1 MINITN
7 LSKNYGAKVLF
18 ENISLNINQGEK
30 IGLIGPNGTGKST
43 LFSLILQEI
52 ESSKGEVRVN
62 KGVHIGYLPQELSF
76 SRPDI
81 KVLDGIPPVTPAAD
95 SVRGGEAEK
104 SEHTVL
110 TELTEGDERIM
121 RLNKEKEALE
131 SKNEAGS
138 KRYGEVLHELE
149 TLGFFELEHKA
160 EKILSGLGFKE
171 RDFNRPISQMSGGWQ
186 MRALLAKLLT
196 YHYDLLLL
204 DEPTNYLDLNAALWL
219 KDYLAAFRGTFIMIS
234 HDRAFLTDVTNYT
247 LILENGSIFKVQGN
261 YEHYEEIKAQK
272 RTHLVKQ
279 SKEQDKKMQQLEKFV
294 ARFHAQPN
302 KAASVRAKRR
312 VLEKMDEDKIVLPP
326 DPRQSIHNFVFPQTR
341 RSGHRVISL
350 EGISKAYGD
359 IQVYKDLGF
368 EITQGEKAVLAG
380 ENGAGKSTLLK
391 ILAGIAGIDSGNR
404 VVGHNV
410 DIGYFSQARTDVL
423 NIENTVLQE
432 AYSAAPG
439 YMIEESIRT
448 ILGAFLFSGDDAEKK
463 VKVLSGGEKSR
474 LILAKLLINPP
485 NFLLLDEPTT
495 HLDVDAVE
503 ALVRALKNYE
513 GTIVF
518 ISHDIYFVSSVAN
531 NVFEVKEG
539 RIRKFPGTFDY
550 YLEKRDTFV
559 DTEEVKKSKTISHK
573 LVDEVTGKAKAEEH
587 LRKAEEKKRKANNSL
602 IRDRINKLLKKKEEL
617 ELESY
622 AKARALS
629 NPHFYRDEETAKEY
643 GRRMKEIEKLNL
655 EIDSQIK
662 ALENQII

>member
-1 MINITN
+1 MINIVN
-7 LSKNYGAKVLF
+7 LSKNYGAKILF
-18 ENISLNINQGEK
+18 ENISLNINEGEK

-52 ESSKGEVRVN
+52 EPSKGEVRVN
-62 KGVHIGYLPQELSF
+62 KGVHIGYLPQEASF
-76 SRPDI
+76 
-81 KVLDGIPPVTPAAD
+81 
-95 SVRGGEAEK
+95 K
-104 SEHTVL
+104 SQHTVL
-110 TELTEGDERIM
+110 AELTEGDERIM
-121 RLNKEKEALE
+121 RFKKEKEALE
-131 SKNEAGS
+131 SANAAGS
-138 KRYGEVLHELE
+138 KRYGEVLHDLE

-160 EKILSGLGFKE
+160 KKILSGLGFKE
-171 RDFNRPISQMSGGWQ
+171 RDFDRPIVEMSGGWQ

-219 KDYLAAFRGTFIMIS
+219 KDYLGGFRGTFIMIS

-272 RTHLVKQ
+272 RIHLIKQ
-279 SKEQDKKMQQLEKFV
+279 SKEQDKKIEQLEKFV

-312 VLEKMDEDKIVLPP
+312 VLEKMEEVKIIPLS
-326 DPRQSIHNFVFPQTR
+326 DPRQSIGNFTFPQTR

-350 EGISKAYGD
+350 EGVRKFYGD
-359 IQVYKDLGF
+359 IKVYEDLDF

-380 ENGAGKSTLLK
+380 ENGVGKSTLLK
-391 ILAGIAGIDSGNR
+391 ILAGIVEIDSGNR

-410 DIGYFSQARTDVL
+410 DIGYFSQTRTDVL
-423 NIENTVLQE
+423 NTENTVLQE

-439 YMIEESIRT
+439 YMGEESIRT
-448 ILGAFLFSGDDAEKK
+448 ILGAFLFTGDDAEKK

-485 NFLLLDEPTT
+485 NCLLLDEPTT

-503 ALVRALKNYE
+503 ALVRALKSYE

-531 NVFEVKEG
+531 NVFEVKDG

-550 YLEKRDTFV
+550 YLEKRDTLTDV
-559 DTEEVKKSKTISHK
+559 VAVHKLKPSMRKPIDEVK
-573 LVDEVTGKAKAEEH
+573 EKAKEEERLRKSEEK
-587 LRKAEEKKRKANNSL
+587 LRKAKNSDT
-602 IRDRINKLLKKKEEL
+602 RDKINKLVKKKEVL
-617 ELESY
+617 QMESY

-629 NPHFYRDEETAKEY
+629 SPHFYRDEETAKEY
-643 GRRMKEIEKLNL
+643 GRRMKEIERQILV
-655 EIDSQIK
+655 IDSEIK

>member
-1 MINITN
+1 MISIVN

-18 ENISLNINQGEK
+18 EDISLNINQGEK

-43 LFSLILQEI
+43 LFSLILQET
-52 ESSKGEVRVN
+52 EPSQGEIRVN
-62 KGVHIGYLPQELSF
+62 KGVRIGYLPQEASF
-76 SRPDI
+76 SRLDI
-81 KVLDGIPPVTPAAD
+81 KMSGGIPPVTPMAD
-95 SVRGGEAEK
+95 SAKGGEAGK
-104 SEHTVL
+104 FEHTVL
-110 TELTEGDERIM
+110 AELTEGDGRIM
-121 RLNKEKEALE
+121 RFKKEKEILE

-160 EKILSGLGFKE
+160 KKILSGLGFKE
-171 RDFNRPISQMSGGWQ
+171 RDFNRLIAQMSGGWQ
-186 MRALLAKLLT
+186 MRALLAKLLA

-219 KDYLAAFRGTFIMIS
+219 KDYLADFRGTFIMIS
-234 HDRAFLTDVTNYT
+234 HDKAFLTEVTNYT

-261 YEHYEEIKAQK
+261 YEHYEEIKAQ
-272 RTHLVKQ
+272 RRAHLLKQ
-279 SKEQDKKMQQLEKFV
+279 SKEQDKKIQQLEKFV

-312 VLEKMDEDKIVLPP
+312 VLEKMETDKIVLPP
-326 DPRQSIHNFVFPQTR
+326 DPRQSIHEFVFPQTR
-341 RSGHRVISL
+341 RSGYRIITL
-350 EGISKAYGD
+350 ENISKSYGE
-359 IQVYKDLGF
+359 IKVYAGLDF
-368 EITQGEKAVLAG
+368 EIVQGEKAVLAG

-391 ILAGIAGIDSGNR
+391 ILAGIIGIDSGDR
-404 VVGHNV
+404 IVGHNV
-410 DIGYFSQARTDVL
+410 DIGYFSQTRTDVL

-439 YMIEESIRT
+439 YMAEESVRT

-474 LILAKLLINPP
+474 LILAKLLIDPP

-495 HLDVDAVE
+495 HLDVDAVD
-503 ALVRALKNYE
+503 ALARALKSYA

-531 NVFEVKEG
+531 NVFEIKGG
-539 RIRKFPGTFDY
+539 RVRKFPGTFDY
-550 YLEKRDTFV
+550 YLEKRDALV
-559 DTEEVKKSKTISHK
+559 DTGEVKKAKAIAHK
-573 LVDEVTGKAKAEEH
+573 PIEEAQEKAKEEER
-587 LRKAEEKKRKANNSL
+587 LRKAGEKKRKADNSV
-602 IRDRINKLLKKKEEL
+602 IRDKINKLLKKKEEL

-643 GRRMKEIEKLNL
+643 GRRMKEIEKLIL
-655 EIDSQIK
+655 EILSQIK

>member
-7 LSKNYGAKVLF
+7 LSKNYGSKILF
-18 ENISLNINQGEK
+18 KDVSLNINQGEK
-30 IGLIGPNGTGKST
+30 IGLIGPNGAGKST

-52 ESSKGEVRVN
+52 ETSKGEVRLN
-62 KGVHIGYLPQELSF
+62 KGVHIGYLPQEASF
-76 SRPDI
+76 TSQR
-81 KVLDGIPPVTPAAD
+81 
-95 SVRGGEAEK
+95 
-104 SEHTVL
+104 TVL
-110 TELTEGDERIM
+110 AELTEGDERIM
-121 RLNKEKEALE
+121 RFKKEKEDLE
-131 SKNEAGS
+131 SANQAGS
-138 KRYGEVLHELE
+138 KRYGEILHDLE
-149 TLGFFELEHKA
+149 ILGFFELEHKA
-160 EKILSGLGFKE
+160 KKILSGLGFKE
-171 RDFNRPISQMSGGWQ
+171 RDFNRPIVQMSGGWQ

-219 KDYLAAFRGTFIMIS
+219 KDYLAGFRGTFIMIS
-234 HDRAFLTDVTNYT
+234 HDKAFLTDVTNYT
-247 LILENGSIFKVQGN
+247 LILENGSITKVIGN

-279 SKEQDKKMQQLEKFV
+279 SKEQDKKIEQLEKFV

-312 VLEKMDEDKIVLPP
+312 VLEKMAEEKVILPP
-326 DPRQSIHNFVFPQTR
+326 DPRQSIGSFTFPQTR
-341 RSGHRVISL
+341 RSGHRVIKL

-359 IQVYKDLGF
+359 IRVYEGLDF

-391 ILAGIAGIDSGNR
+391 ILAGIVQIDSGNR
-404 VVGHNV
+404 VLGHNV
-410 DIGYFSQARTDVL
+410 DIGYFSQTRTDVL
-423 NIENTVLQE
+423 NVENTVLQE

-439 YMIEESIRT
+439 YTTEESIRT
-448 ILGAFLFSGDDAEKK
+448 ILGAFLFSGDDAQKK

-513 GTIVF
+513 GTIAF
-518 ISHDIYFVSSVAN
+518 ISHDIYFVSSIAN
-531 NVFEVKEG
+531 NVFEVKSG
-539 RIRKFPGTFDY
+539 VIRKFPGTFDY
-550 YLEKRDTFV
+550 YLQKRDTLTG
-559 DTEEVKKSKTISHK
+559 TEGVARSKPKPAKQINEVK
-573 LVDEVTGKAKAEEH
+573 EKAKEEEY
-587 LRKAEEKKRKANNSL
+587 LRKNQEKKRKANNSV
-602 IRDRINKLLKKKEEL
+602 IRDKVNKILKKKEDL

-629 NPHFYRDEETAKEY
+629 NPHFYRDEEIAKEY
-643 GRRMKEIEKLNL
+643 GRRMKEIERLL
-655 EIDSQIK
+655 QEMDAEIK

>member
-7 LSKNYGAKVLF
+7 LSKNYGSKILF
-18 ENISLNINQGEK
+18 KNVSLNINQGEK

-43 LFSLILQEI
+43 LFSLLLQEI
-52 ESSKGEVRVN
+52 EASEGEVRLN
-62 KGVHIGYLPQELSF
+62 KGVHIGYLPQESSF
-76 SRPDI
+76 I
-81 KVLDGIPPVTPAAD
+81 
-95 SVRGGEAEK
+95 
-104 SEHTVL
+104 SERTVL
-110 TELTEGDERIM
+110 AELTEGDERIL
-121 RLNKEKEALE
+121 RFKKEKEALE
-131 SKNEAGS
+131 TANLAGS
-138 KRYGEVLHELE
+138 ERYGEVLHDLE

-171 RDFNRPISQMSGGWQ
+171 KDFLRPIIQLSGGWQ

-219 KDYLAAFRGTFIMIS
+219 KDYLAGFRGTFIMIS

-247 LILENGSIFKVQGN
+247 LILENGTITKVHGN

-272 RTHLVKQ
+272 RTHLIKQ
-279 SKEQDKKMQQLEKFV
+279 SKEQDKKIEQLEKFV

-312 VLEKMDEDKIVLPP
+312 VLEKMDEEKIVVPV
-326 DPRQSIHNFVFPQTR
+326 DPRQSIGNFTFPQTR
-341 RSGHRVISL
+341 RSGHLVIKL
-350 EGISKAYGD
+350 EGIAKAYGD
-359 IQVYKDLGF
+359 IRVYEGLDF

-391 ILAGIAGIDSGNR
+391 ILAGIVDIDSGSR

-410 DIGYFSQARTDVL
+410 DIGYFSQTRTDVL

-439 YMIEESIRT
+439 YMAEESIRT
-448 ILGAFLFSGDDAEKK
+448 ILGAFLFSGDDAEKQ

-495 HLDVDAVE
+495 HLDVDAVD

-518 ISHDIYFVSSVAN
+518 ISHDIYFVSAVAN
-531 NVFEVKEG
+531 NVFEVKSG

-550 YLEKRDTFV
+550 YLEKRDTLMDQTDAV
-559 DTEEVKKSKTISHK
+559 KSKPK
-573 LVDEVTGKAKAEEH
+573 ALKPVDEAKEKAKQDDQ
-587 LRKAEEKKRKANNSL
+587 LRKTQEKKRKANNSV
-602 IRDRINKLLKKKEEL
+602 IRDRINKILKKKEEL
-617 ELESY
+617 ESESY

-629 NPHFYRDEETAKEY
+629 NPHFYRDEETAREY
-643 GRRMKEIEKLNL
+643 GRRMKEIEKLLN
-655 EIDSQIK
+655 EMDVQIK

>member
-7 LSKNYGAKVLF
+7 LSKNYGPKILF
-18 ENISLNINQGEK
+18 KDVSLNINQGEK

-52 ESSKGEVRVN
+52 ETSKGEVRLN
-62 KGVHIGYLPQELSF
+62 KGVHIGYLPQEASF
-76 SRPDI
+76 
-81 KVLDGIPPVTPAAD
+81 A
-95 SVRGGEAEK
+95 
-104 SEHTVL
+104 SERTVL
-110 TELTEGDERIM
+110 AELTEGDERIM
-121 RLNKEKEALE
+121 RFKKEKEVLE
-131 SKNEAGS
+131 SANQAGS
-138 KRYGEVLHELE
+138 KRYGEILHDLE
-149 TLGFFELEHKA
+149 ILGFFELEHKA

-171 RDFNRPISQMSGGWQ
+171 RDFNRPIVQMSGGWQ

-219 KDYLAAFRGTFIMIS
+219 KDYLAGFRGTFIMIS

-247 LILENGSIFKVQGN
+247 LILENGSITKVVGN

-279 SKEQDKKMQQLEKFV
+279 SKEQNKKVEQLEKFV

-312 VLEKMDEDKIVLPP
+312 VLEKMDEDKVVVPP
-326 DPRQSIHNFVFPQTR
+326 DPRQSIGNFTFPQTR
-341 RSGHRVISL
+341 RSGHRVIKL

-359 IQVYKDLGF
+359 IRVYAGLDF

-391 ILAGIAGIDSGNR
+391 ILAGIVQIDSGNR
-404 VVGHNV
+404 VLGHNV
-410 DIGYFSQARTDVL
+410 DIGYFSQTRTDVL
-423 NIENTVLQE
+423 NVENTVLQE
-432 AYSAAPG
+432 AYSSAPG
-439 YMIEESIRT
+439 YTGEESVRT

-495 HLDVDAVE
+495 HLDVDAVD

-531 NVFEVKEG
+531 NVFEVKSG
-539 RIRKFPGTFDY
+539 LIRKFPGTFDY
-550 YLEKRDTFV
+550 YLEKRDTLMKTGNTV
-559 DTEEVKKSKTISHK
+559 KSKSK
-573 LVDEVTGKAKAEEH
+573 FVKQADGVEEKVKDDEH
-587 LRKAEEKKRKANNSL
+587 LRKNQDKKRKADNSV
-602 IRDRINKLLKKKEEL
+602 IRDKINKIIKKIL
-617 ELESY
+617 IGIGY
-622 AKARALS
+622 
-629 NPHFYRDEETAKEY
+629 
-643 GRRMKEIEKLNL
+643 LN
-655 EIDSQIK
+655 E
-662 ALENQII
+662 